1 MLLIHFFV
9 ENLVENQIL
18 KMKNKPSSFIN
29 FVLINKTESMA
40 ILGTLLKR
48 KLSDDQ
54 VSNVFINALFDVVDN
69 GFTEVSEL
77 INEDI
82 AFVHSPNIEP
92 NLNGEF
98 ALIVIAA
105 NLSSLESTFDADQ
118 AVRVEQMIFEKLGK
132 IYSMSTA
139 EFQTLAREYQSF
151 IARVN
156 YPSKNLVYGMSK
168 AMFEKYKLNDFQD
181 DYFRRMQA
189 PNPLFLKRMDE
200 VMANFIWNWDAFF
213 KKYKMN

>member
-29 FVLINKTESMA
+29 FALTNKTESMA

-118 AVRVEQMIFEKLGK
+118 AVRVVQMIFEKLGK

>member
-1 MLLIHFFV
+1 LAQRVLLKTWLKTIFRRGEF
-9 ENLVENQIL
+9 EAYRLV
-18 KMKNKPSSFIN
+18 
-29 FVLINKTESMA
+29 VLFKHSKTEDMA

-54 VSNVFINALFDVVDN
+54 VSNVFINALLDVVDN
-69 GFTEVSEL
+69 GFNEVAEL
-77 INEDI
+77 INEDF
-82 AFVHSPNIEP
+82 AFVKSPAIESKQ
-92 NLNGEF
+92 NGEF

-105 NLSSLESTFDADQ
+105 NLSFLESTFDADQ
-118 AVRVEQMIFEKLGK
+118 AVRVEQIIFEKLGK
-132 IYSMSTA
+132 MYAMSKLD
-139 EFQTLAREYQSF
+139 FQGLAREYQSF

-156 YPSKNLVYGMSK
+156 YPSKNMIYGMSK

-200 VMANFIWNWDAFF
+200 VMGNFIWNWDAFF

>member
-1 MLLIHFFV
+1 M
-9 ENLVENQIL
+9 
-18 KMKNKPSSFIN
+18 
-29 FVLINKTESMA
+29 LINKHLSFTNFVNNTKPKDMA

-54 VSNVFINALFDVVDN
+54 VSNVFINALFDVVEN
-69 GFTEVSEL
+69 GFIEVSEL
-77 INEDI
+77 INEDL
-82 AFVHSPNIEP
+82 AFVKSPNIEP

-98 ALIVIAA
+98 ALIIIAA

-118 AVRVEQMIFEKLGK
+118 AVRVEQLIFEKLGK
-132 IYSMSTA
+132 VYNMSTSD
-139 EFQTLAREYQSF
+139 FQSLAREYQSF

-200 VMANFIWNWDAFF
+200 VMTNFIWNWDAFF

>member
-1 MLLIHFFV
+1 MPLGKIALISAAFFAV
-9 ENLVENQIL
+9 AREGLETALFVY
-18 KMKNKPSSFIN
+18 SN
-29 FVLINKTESMA
+29 FKTV
-40 ILGTLLKR
+40 
-48 KLSDDQ
+48 SDDSSPAIGLVLGLALAVALGIAIYRQ
-54 VSNVFINALFDVVDN
+54 SLKINLGKF
-69 GFTEVSEL
+69 FTVTG
-77 INEDI
+77 I
-82 AFVHSPNIEP
+82 
-92 NLNGEF
+92 

-213 KKYKMN
+213 KKYKMNQILHLLH

>member
-1 MLLIHFFV
+1 MALL
-9 ENLVENQIL
+9 
-18 KMKNKPSSFIN
+18 SS
-29 FVLINKTESMA
+29 
-40 ILGTLLKR
+40 LLKR

-54 VSNVFINALFDVVDN
+54 VANVFINALFDVVDN
-69 GFTEVSEL
+69 GFVEIAEM

-82 AFVHSPNIEP
+82 AFVVSPQIEP

-105 NLSSLESTFDADQ
+105 NLSSLESTFESDQ
-118 AVRVEQMIFEKLGK
+118 AVRIEQKIFEKLGK
-132 IYSMSTA
+132 VYEMSA
-139 EFQTLAREYQSF
+139 VHFQSLAREYQSF
-151 IARVN
+151 IAKVN
-156 YPSKNLVYGMSK
+156 HPSKNLIYGMSK

-181 DYFRRMQA
+181 DYFRRMQS

-200 VMANFIWNWDAFF
+200 VMVNFIWNWDAFF